1 MYFSTEAFEV
11 ESMLKKTEVSEQISQ
26 DEQFKVKEKLEVAL
40 LRLQALRKKS
50 SELTRQCEELKKLS
64 SERKEKRARVCS
76 KCGDAIESGREI
88 TFRDSAGIETR
99 YYHKECFEEL
109 LIS

>member
-11 ESMLKKTEVSEQISQ
+11 ESMLKKAETGEQIGQ
-26 DEQFKVKEKLEVAL
+26 AEQFKVKEKLEGVL
-40 LRLQALRKKS
+40 LRLQALRKNS

-64 SERKEKRARVCS
+64 LERKGKVCS
-76 KCGDAIESGREI
+76 KCGDAVEAGCEI

-99 YYHKECFEEL
+99 CYHKECFEEL

>member
-11 ESMLKKTEVSEQISQ
+11 ESMLKKTEISEQISQ

-64 SERKEKRARVCS
+64 SERKEKVCS

>member
-1 MYFSTEAFEV
+1 
-11 ESMLKKTEVSEQISQ
+11 MLKKTEISEQISQ
-26 DEQFKVKEKLEVAL
+26 DKQFKVKERLEAAL

-64 SERKEKRARVCS
+64 SERKEMVCS